1 MATSFAALPETHAT
15 IDILALDLTKMKTIH
30 TSTGADRNASVN
42 LTNDLRPL
50 LRESSWYNDM
60 PGEAVFTTLDE
71 GI

>member
-1 MATSFAALPETHAT
+1 
-15 IDILALDLTKMKTIH
+15 MKTIH

-50 LRESSWYNDM
+50 VRESSWYNDM
-60 PGEAVFTTLDE
+60 PGEAVFTTLEE